1 MFIFDNRTQETTNS
15 VCLPVQKY
23 TKFSTLAEA
32 TAALLDVP
40 HNEYAKVTMP
50 KENLCIFFGPFQSVR
65 CKKLRIVLC
74 GGSTHNLLEPTK
86 FFRLVV
92 GPPSR
97 KGYIGQNW
105 SYYLQH
111 LNTMGV
117 LGEYLF
123 EEITDSAVET
133 VGHEGGDT
141 ITGNEVIPDTSFHLR
156 SIFWDEKTIGFTF
169 LILGKFI
176 NLLVFFCYYNF
187 VLFHIV

>member
-1 MFIFDNRTQETTNS
+1 MS
-15 VCLPVQKY
+15 SPVQRAPLIP
-23 TKFSTLAEA
+23 S
-32 TAALLDVP
+32 
-40 HNEYAKVTMP
+40 
-50 KENLCIFFGPFQSVR
+50 
-65 CKKLRIVLC
+65 
-74 GGSTHNLLEPTK
+74 
-86 FFRLVV
+86 
-92 GPPSR
+92 PPSTVNAPESVPTDMALPR
-97 KGYIGQNW
+97 TCT
-105 SYYLQH
+105 L
-111 LNTMGV
+111 LVPVPMNTMGV